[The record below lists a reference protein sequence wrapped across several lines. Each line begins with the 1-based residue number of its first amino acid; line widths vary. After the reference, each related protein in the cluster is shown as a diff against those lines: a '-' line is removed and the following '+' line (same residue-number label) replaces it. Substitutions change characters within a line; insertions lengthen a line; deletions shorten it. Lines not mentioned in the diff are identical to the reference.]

1 VRVSFWG
8 TRGSVPV
15 PGAATLR
22 YGGNT
27 ACVSVEQGSAL
38 LVLDAGTGIRGLGQ
52 ALAQRERRGPIEIL
66 LSHAHTDHIA
76 GLPFFP
82 PIHDPLARVRILG
95 PEPDV
100 GTLHGLLGR
109 QMTPPQWPAYYA
121 DVAARL
127 DVTEI
132 TAGPVPSD
140 YFRTAAVTLR
150 HPGRTLG
157 YSISASTGA
166 PTVNYFTDNELG
178 NWARESEWQ
187 AGLADFL
194 RNGEVLIHDATYGDT
209 EIPERSGWGHSSASQ
224 SVDLAMA
231 AGVRRLILFHHAPE
245 HDDDEVDRLLAGARR
260 RVAEAGG
267 RLLVD
272 AAMEGSSLDV

>member
-1 VRVSFWG
+1 MQLQFVGCGDAFGSGGRFNTCFHLVGRNLNTLVDCGATSLVSM
-8 TRGSVPV
+8 
-15 PGAATLR
+15 
-22 YGGNT
+22 NK
-27 ACVSVEQGSAL
+27 
-38 LVLDAGTGIRGLGQ
+38 
-52 ALAQRERRGPIEIL
+52 LAINRNEIETIL
-66 LSHAHTDHIA
+66 ITHFHADHIA

-95 PEPDV
+95 PRPDV
-100 GTLHGLLGR
+100 GTLRGVLAR
-109 QMTPPQWPAYYA
+109 QMTPPLWPAYYA
-121 DVAARL
+121 EVAARL

-132 TAGPVPSD
+132 TAGPVLSA
-140 YFRTAAVTLR
+140 YFQTAAVTLR

-157 YSISASTGA
+157 YSISTSAGA
-166 PTVNYFTDNELG
+166 PTVNYLTDNELG
-178 NWARESEWQ
+178 DWSGTPDWQ

-194 RNGEVLIHDATYGDT
+194 RKGEVLIHDATYGDT

-224 SVDLAMA
+224 AVDLAMA

-272 AAMEGSSLDV
+272 AAMEGSSFDV